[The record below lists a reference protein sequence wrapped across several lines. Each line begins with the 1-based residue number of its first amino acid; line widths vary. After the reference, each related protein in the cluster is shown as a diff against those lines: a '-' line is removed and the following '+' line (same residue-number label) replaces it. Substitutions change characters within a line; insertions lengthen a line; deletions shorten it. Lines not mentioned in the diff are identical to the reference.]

1 MAISA
6 AAPYNKV
13 MLNTKYSAG
22 IKNEIAEGN
31 AVVRFLR
38 KLLKQDLPFKQEGE
52 TTLEIL
58 NTSERIRALEE
69 EADQPS

>member
-1 MAISA
+1 
-6 AAPYNKV
+6 